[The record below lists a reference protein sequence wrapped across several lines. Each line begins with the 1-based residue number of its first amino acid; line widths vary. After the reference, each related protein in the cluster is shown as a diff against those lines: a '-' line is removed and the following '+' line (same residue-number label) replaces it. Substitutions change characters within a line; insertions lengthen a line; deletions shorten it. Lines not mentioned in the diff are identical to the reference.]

1 MTTSTLTTTPIKPV
15 YAVSENAEAYAVTVQ
30 LPGVSKENLEI
41 TSENEQVRIVGRRA
55 WQQPEAW
62 KTLYRE
68 TGDAA
73 FELVLSHDNA
83 VDVEGTQA
91 ELRDGVLRLTLPK
104 AAALK
109 PRKIAVS

>member
-1 MTTSTLTTTPIKPV
+1 MSTQTITSIKPV
-15 YAVSENAEAYAVTVQ
+15 YSVNETAEAYAVTVQ

-41 TSENEQVRIVGRRA
+41 TGENDQVRIVGRRA

-68 TGDAA
+68 TGDTA
-73 FELVLSHDNA
+73 FELVLTHDNA
-83 VDVEGTQA
+83 VDVDASQA

-104 AAALK
+104 AAAAK
-109 PRKIAVS
+109 ARKITVS

>member
-1 MTTSTLTTTPIKPV
+1 MSTQTIIPSVKPV
-15 YAVSENAEAYAVTVQ
+15 YSVKESPDAYGVIVQ

-41 TSENEQVRIVGRRA
+41 TGENEQVRIVGRRS

-68 TGDAA
+68 TGDYQ
-73 FELVLSHDNA
+73 FELVLSHDNV
-83 VDVEGTQA
+83 VDVDASQA

-104 AAALK
+104 AAAAK
-109 PRKIAVS
+109 ARKIAVS